1 MQPAFPAMKQI
12 ESTCGR
18 PYDNRAMHHT
28 YLLSPLTESFMRVKG
43 VKVLLHEL
51 RAAIHAETKE
61 KNTAIFSTMLL
72 PCPSLC
78 SRKNAAVLS
87 NLQHI

>member
-1 MQPAFPAMKQI
+1 MVL
-12 ESTCGR
+12 STSFMAIPPTFSG
-18 PYDNRAMHHT
+18 YWGIGEGG
-28 YLLSPLTESFMRVKG
+28 SKSFMRVKG

-78 SRKNAAVLS
+78 SRKNADVLS